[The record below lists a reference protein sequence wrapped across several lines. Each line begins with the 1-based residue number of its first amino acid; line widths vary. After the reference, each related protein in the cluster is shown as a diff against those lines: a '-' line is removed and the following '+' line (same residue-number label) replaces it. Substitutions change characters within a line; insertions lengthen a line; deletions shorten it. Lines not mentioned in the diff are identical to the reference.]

1 MAVVPKASLI
11 KSINFV
17 GVLEANNL
25 SNLARTTPLSVSRHT
40 ISETGFLSESRMKL
54 LGDAVHGISISFGI
68 AELSSVVVLPFGADA
83 FTLVQMWNS
92 STSEPNSSVTVSA
105 YPQMKIDI
113 QNQVLEI
120 IEKAGKSTA
129 GDIRDGSPR
138 RNGVYE
144 KGWTHE
150 TIEDIAVVYNNG
162 KEKSLAH
169 LLENGHAT
177 KNGGF
182 VAPQEHIRPA
192 YLKNKEIFL
201 NNMKSIKIRPN

>member
-25 SNLARTTPLSVSRHT
+25 SNLARTTLLSVSRHT

-54 LGDAVHGISISFGI
+54 LGDAVHGISISFGV

-105 YPQMKIDI
+105 YPQ
-113 QNQVLEI
+113 
-120 IEKAGKSTA
+120 
-129 GDIRDGSPR
+129 
-138 RNGVYE
+138 
-144 KGWTHE
+144 
-150 TIEDIAVVYNNG
+150 
-162 KEKSLAH
+162 
-169 LLENGHAT
+169 
-177 KNGGF
+177 
-182 VAPQEHIRPA
+182 
-192 YLKNKEIFL
+192 
-201 NNMKSIKIRPN
+201 